1 MQKKIIA
8 LAVAAAFSTPA
19 FADVGFYGIV
29 DAAVASISASGQ
41 KSDLIATSGAA
52 SQSRLGVKA
61 TEDLGNGL
69 TGVAVVEYGIDT
81 EAAASTVTSSTSGTN
96 NAAGPGR
103 PVAVNPLVAR
113 QLMLAV
119 AGDFGTVAS
128 GYLQTAAYDF
138 LAKYDPIYGS
148 GSSAHSIVAA
158 GHLVGSTGQRA
169 QRAVA
174 YISPNISGLTVAVN
188 YVTATAGLGNLT
200 QDNVTV
206 GANSFEKDT
215 VFMLSG
221 NYAVDALSVGAVY
234 ASRDQGKNAAGT
246 AQPVTTEFAFGGSY
260 DLGVAKLMGTYQ
272 SSKTDAANA
281 KSDTVF
287 SLAGVMPVAT
297 GAVAVMYAQNANAEA
312 ARVANVSTSSKS
324 ATALTAGYLHTF
336 TKNTTGYLVISN
348 VKNGSGTNGYSVSG
362 NVLGTLGAVGAT
374 TLTAGG
380 SSTLIGVGLRK
391 KF

>member
-29 DAAVASISASGQ
+29 DAAVATISASGQ

-81 EAAASTVTSSTSGTN
+81 QTSDNMGAATTTS
-96 NAAGPGR
+96 
-103 PVAVNPLVAR
+103 R
-113 QLMLAV
+113 QKYVAV
-119 AGDFGTVAS
+119 AGDFGTVSS

-158 GHLVGSTGQRA
+158 THLVGSGAQRV

-174 YISPNISGLTVAVN
+174 YISPNISGMVFAVN
-188 YVTATAGLGNLT
+188 YATAMAGLGNLNAASGAT
-200 QDNVTV
+200 TGLKSTV
-206 GANSFEKDT
+206 
-215 VFMLSG
+215 VLLSA

-234 ASRDQGKNAAGT
+234 AKTSNDNTGGATT
-246 AQPVTTEFAFGGSY
+246 AEFAFGGSY

-272 SSKTDAANA
+272 SSKTSSSA
-281 KSDTVF
+281 KNDLVY
-287 SLAGVMPVAT
+287 SLAAVMPVST
-297 GAVAVMYAQNANAEA
+297 GAFAVMYGANKNQENTD
-312 ARVANVSTSSKS
+312 VS
-324 ATALTAGYLHTF
+324 ATAITAGYLHTF
-336 TKNTTGYLVISN
+336 TKSTTGYVVVSS
-348 VKNGSGTNGYSVSG
+348 VKNGSLINDYSVSG
-362 NVLGTLGAVGAT
+362 NVLGGGATLAGAT
-374 TLTAGG
+374 TMTNGG
-380 SSTLIGVGLRK
+380 SSSLVGIGLRK

>member
-19 FADVGFYGIV
+19 FADVGFYGLV

-69 TGVAVVEYGIDT
+69 TGVAVLEYGLDSQT
-81 EAAASTVTSSTSGTN
+81 STGLSAAT
-96 NAAGPGR
+96 
-103 PVAVNPLVAR
+103 AR
-113 QLMLAV
+113 QQMLAV
-119 AGDFGTVAS
+119 AGDFGTVAT

-158 GHLVGSTGQRA
+158 THLIGNGAQRA

-174 YISPNISGLTVAVN
+174 YISPNINGMVFAAN
-188 YVTATAGLGNLT
+188 YATALTGLGNLGVASAT
-200 QDNVTV
+200 TTGLKSSAVI
-206 GANSFEKDT
+206 
-215 VFMLSG
+215 LSA

-234 ASRDQGKNAAGT
+234 AKTTNDNTTGT
-246 AQPVTTEFAFGGSY
+246 ALNKATTAEFAIGGSY

-272 SSKTDAANA
+272 SSKTTSSA
-281 KSDTVF
+281 KNDLVY
-287 SLAGVMPVAT
+287 SLAAVMPVST
-297 GAVAVMYAQNANAEA
+297 GAFAVMYGANKQQE
-312 ARVANVSTSSKS
+312 SSALS
-324 ATALTAGYLHTF
+324 ATAITGGYLHTF
-336 TKNTTGYLVISN
+336 TKNTTGYVVVSS
-348 VKNGSGTNGYSVSG
+348 VKNGSGTNVYSVSG
-362 NVLGTLGAVGAT
+362 NVLGGGAT
-374 TLTAGG
+374 LATATTQTLGG
-380 SSTLIGVGLRK
+380 SSSLVGVGLRK

>member
-29 DAAVASISASGQ
+29 DAAVASISAKGQ
-41 KSDLIATSGAA
+41 KSDFIATSGAA

-69 TGVAVVEYGIDT
+69 TGVAVLEYGLDSQDS
-81 EAAASTVTSSTSGTN
+81 STVGS
-96 NAAGPGR
+96 
-103 PVAVNPLVAR
+103 AR
-113 QLMLAV
+113 QKYVAV

-148 GSSAHSIVAA
+148 GSSAHSITAA
-158 GHLVGSTGQRA
+158 GHLVGSGGQRA

-188 YVTATAGLGNLT
+188 YVTALSGLGNLT
-200 QDNVTV
+200 QNDVAPN
-206 GANSFEKDT
+206 NSFQKAT
-215 VFMLSG
+215 AFMLSG
-221 NYAVDALSVGAVY
+221 NYTLDALSVGAVY
-234 ASRDQGKNAAGT
+234 ATSDSGKNAAGT
-246 AQPVTTEFAFGGSY
+246 LNAAGTAGSTAGMKTTEFAFGGSY
-260 DLGVAKLMGTYQ
+260 DLGVAKVMGTFQ
-272 SSKTDAANA
+272 TSKTDLANA

-287 SLAGVMPVAT
+287 SLAGVMPVPT
-297 GAVAVMYAQNANAEA
+297 GAVAVMYASNSNASQSTAT
-312 ARVANVSTSSKS
+312 VSTSSKS

-336 TKNTTGYLVISN
+336 TKNTTGYVVFSN
-348 VKNGSGTNGYSVSG
+348 VSNGANTNSYSVSSNVLGNGYSA
-362 NVLGTLGAVGAT
+362 LAAQPT

-380 SSTLIGVGLRK
+380 SSTLFGVGLRK

>member
-1 MQKKIIA
+1 MKKKIIA

-29 DAAVASISASGQ
+29 DATVAAISASGQ
-41 KSDLIATSGAA
+41 KSDLIAVSGGA
-52 SQSRLGVKA
+52 SQSRIGVKA

-69 TGVAVVEYGIDT
+69 TGVAVLEYGLDT
-81 EAAASTVTSSTSGTN
+81 ENSEGLTTTGTN
-96 NAAGPGR
+96 GTNL
-103 PVAVNPLVAR
+103 NPR
-113 QLMLAV
+113 QKMIAL
-119 AGDFGTVAS
+119 AGDFGTVAT

-158 GHLVGSTGQRA
+158 THLVGSTGQRA

-206 GANSFEKDT
+206 GANAFEKDT
-215 VFMLSG
+215 VYMMSG

-234 ASRDQGKNAAGT
+234 ASRNQGKNAAGT
-246 AQPVTTEFAFGGSY
+246 AQPVITEFAFGGSY
-260 DLGVAKLMGTYQ
+260 DLGVAKVMGTYQ

-281 KSDTVF
+281 KADTVF
-287 SLAGVMPVAT
+287 SLAGVVPVPT
-297 GAVAVMYAQNANAEA
+297 GAVALMYASNANANQSTA
-312 ARVANVSTSSKS
+312 TISTSSVS

-336 TKNTTGYLVISN
+336 SKSTTGYVVFSN
-348 VKNGSGTNGYSVSG
+348 VKNGANTNNYSVSG
-362 NVLGTLGAVGAT
+362 NVLGGGSTLVAPT
-374 TLTAGG
+374 TLTNGG
-380 SSTLIGVGLRK
+380 SSTLFGVGLRK

>member
-29 DAAVASISASGQ
+29 DAAVATISGSGQ

-81 EAAASTVTSSTSGTN
+81 EAGASSVGTVSSA
-96 NAAGPGR
+96 NALVGAKPT
-103 PVAVNPLVAR
+103 AVNPLVAR

-158 GHLVGSTGQRA
+158 GHLVGSTAQRA

-174 YISPNISGLTVAVN
+174 YISPNINGMTFAVN
-188 YVTATAGLGNLT
+188 YATALAGLGNLT
-200 QDNVTV
+200 AAS
-206 GANSFEKDT
+206 GATAGLKST
-215 VFMLSG
+215 AVLLSA

-234 ASRDQGKNAAGT
+234 AKTGNDNAGGATT
-246 AQPVTTEFAFGGSY
+246 AEFAFGGSY

-272 SSKTDAANA
+272 SSKTSSSA
-281 KSDTVF
+281 KNDIVY

-297 GAVAVMYAQNANAEA
+297 GAVAVMYGANSNQENSA
-312 ARVANVSTSSKS
+312 VS
-324 ATALTAGYLHTF
+324 ATAITAGYLHTF
-336 TKNTTGYLVISN
+336 TKNTTGYLVVSS

-362 NVLGTLGAVGAT
+362 NVLGSLGAVGAN

-380 SSTLIGVGLRK
+380 SSSLIGVGLRK

>member
-69 TGVAVVEYGIDT
+69 TAVAVVEYGIDT
-81 EAAASTVTSSTSGTN
+81 QTSDNLGAATTTS
-96 NAAGPGR
+96 
-103 PVAVNPLVAR
+103 R
-113 QLMLAV
+113 QKMLAV
-119 AGDFGTVAS
+119 AGDFGTVAT

-158 GHLVGSTGQRA
+158 THLVGSGAQRA

-174 YISPNISGLTVAVN
+174 YISPNISGMTFAAN
-188 YVTATAGLGNLT
+188 YATALVGLGNLT
-200 QDNVTV
+200 QPSAATTGLKSSAVI
-206 GANSFEKDT
+206 
-215 VFMLSG
+215 LSA

-234 ASRDQGKNAAGT
+234 AKTSNDNTTGT
-246 AQPVTTEFAFGGSY
+246 AANIATTSEFAIGGSY

-272 SSKTDAANA
+272 SSKSTDMA
-281 KSDTVF
+281 KNDIVY
-287 SLAGVMPVAT
+287 SLAAVMPVAT
-297 GAVAVMYAQNANAEA
+297 GAVAVMYGANKVQED
-312 ARVANVSTSSKS
+312 SSLS

-336 TKNTTGYLVISN
+336 TKNTTGYFVFSN
-348 VKNGSGTNGYSVSG
+348 VKNGSLTNNYSVSG
-362 NVLGTLGAVGAT
+362 NALGGGSTLVAAT
-374 TLTAGG
+374 NMTNGG
-380 SSTLIGVGLRK
+380 SSTLVGVGLRK

>member
-41 KSDLIATSGAA
+41 KSDLLATSGAA

-69 TGVAVVEYGIDT
+69 TAVAVLEYGLDSQDN
-81 EAAASTVTSSTSGTN
+81 STIGT
-96 NAAGPGR
+96 
-103 PVAVNPLVAR
+103 AR
-113 QLMLAV
+113 QKMIAV

-148 GSSAHSIVAA
+148 GSSAHSIVAS
-158 GHLVGSTGQRA
+158 GHLVGSTAQRA

-174 YISPNISGLTVAVN
+174 YISPNINGMTFAVN
-188 YVTATAGLGNLT
+188 YATALAGLGNLT
-200 QDNVTV
+200 VADNLTTGLKSTAVL
-206 GANSFEKDT
+206 
-215 VFMLSG
+215 LSA

-234 ASRDQGKNAAGT
+234 AKTGNDNAGGATT
-246 AQPVTTEFAFGGSY
+246 AEFAFGGSY

-272 SSKTDAANA
+272 SSKTSSSA
-281 KSDTVF
+281 KNDIVY

-297 GAVAVMYAQNANAEA
+297 GAVAVMYGANSNQENSA
-312 ARVANVSTSSKS
+312 VS
-324 ATALTAGYLHTF
+324 ATAITAGYLHTF
-336 TKNTTGYLVISN
+336 TKNTTGYLVVSS
-348 VKNGSGTNGYSVSG
+348 VKNGSGTRGYSVSG
-362 NVLGTLGAVGAT
+362 NALGSLGTLGAT
-374 TLTAGG
+374 TQTLGG
-380 SSTLIGVGLRK
+380 SSSLIGVGLRK

>member
-61 TEDLGNGL
+61 TEDIGNGL
-69 TGVAVVEYGIDT
+69 TAVAVLEYALDT
-81 EAAASTVTSSTSGTN
+81 QVSDGT
-96 NAAGPGR
+96 
-103 PVAVNPLVAR
+103 LTAR
-113 QLMLAV
+113 QEMLAV
-119 AGDFGTVAS
+119 AGDFGTVAT

-158 GHLVGSTGQRA
+158 THLVGSGAQRA

-174 YISPNISGLTVAVN
+174 YISPNISGMTFAAN
-188 YVTATAGLGNLT
+188 YATALVGLGNLT
-200 QDNVTV
+200 KASTATTGLKSSAVI
-206 GANSFEKDT
+206 
-215 VFMLSG
+215 LSA

-234 ASRDQGKNAAGT
+234 AKTSNDNTTGT
-246 AQPVTTEFAFGGSY
+246 AANIATTSEFAIGGSY

-272 SSKTDAANA
+272 SSKSTDMA
-281 KSDTVF
+281 KNDIVY
-287 SLAGVMPVAT
+287 SLAAVMPVAT
-297 GAVAVMYAQNANAEA
+297 GAVAVMYGANKVQEDSAL
-312 ARVANVSTSSKS
+312 S

-336 TKNTTGYLVISN
+336 TKSTTGYLVVSN
-348 VKNGSGTNGYSVSG
+348 VKNGSGTNNYSVSG
-362 NVLGTLGAVGAT
+362 NALGGGSTLIAAT
-374 TLTAGG
+374 NMTNGG
-380 SSTLIGVGLRK
+380 SSTLVGVGLRK

>member
-8 LAVAAAFSTPA
+8 LAVAAAFSTSA
-19 FADVGFYGIV
+19 SADVGFYGIV
-29 DAAVASISASGQ
+29 DATVAAISASGQ
-41 KSDLIATSGAA
+41 KSDLIAVSGGA
-52 SQSRLGVKA
+52 SQSRIGVKA

-69 TGVAVVEYGIDT
+69 TGVAVLEYGLDT
-81 EAAASTVTSSTSGTN
+81 ENSEGLTTTGTN
-96 NAAGPGR
+96 GTNL
-103 PVAVNPLVAR
+103 NPR
-113 QLMLAV
+113 QKMLAV
-119 AGDFGTVAS
+119 AGDFGTVAT

-158 GHLVGSTGQRA
+158 THLVGSTGQRA

-200 QDNVTV
+200 QDNVTA
-206 GANSFEKDT
+206 GANSFDKDT
-215 VFMLSG
+215 VYMLSG

-234 ASRDQGKNAAGT
+234 ANRNQGKNAAGA

-260 DLGVAKLMGTYQ
+260 DLGVAKVMGTYQ

-287 SLAGVMPVAT
+287 SLAGVVPVPT
-297 GAVAVMYAQNANAEA
+297 GAIAVMFASNANANQSTA
-312 ARVANVSTSSKS
+312 TVSTSAVS

-336 TKNTTGYLVISN
+336 TKTTTGYVVFSN
-348 VKNGSGTNGYSVSG
+348 VKNGANTNNYSVSG
-362 NVLGTLGAVGAT
+362 NVLGGGATLVGAT
-374 TLTAGG
+374 TLANGG
-380 SSTLIGVGLRK
+380 SSTLFGVGLRK